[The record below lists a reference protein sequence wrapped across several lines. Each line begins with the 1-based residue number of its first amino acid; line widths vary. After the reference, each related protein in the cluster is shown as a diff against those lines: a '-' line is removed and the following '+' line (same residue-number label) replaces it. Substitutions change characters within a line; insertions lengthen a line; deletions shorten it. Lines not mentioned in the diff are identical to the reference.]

1 MGKLYDTVRQI
12 DAVIARKNLPV
23 FKTKGL
29 IAIHV
34 GFSLAL
40 VEEATPD
47 DEAKVDALRRV
58 AGQVLGEPIP

>member
-12 DAVIARKNLPV
+12 DAVIARKGLPV

-47 DEAKVDALRRV
+47 DDAKVDALRRV
-58 AGQVLGEPIP
+58 ARQVLGEPIP